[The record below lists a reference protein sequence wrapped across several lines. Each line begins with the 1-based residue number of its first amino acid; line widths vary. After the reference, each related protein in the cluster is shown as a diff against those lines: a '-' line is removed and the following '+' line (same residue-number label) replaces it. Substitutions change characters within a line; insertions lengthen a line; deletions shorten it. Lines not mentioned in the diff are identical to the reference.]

1 MDMDVREFLAI
12 DARSQLPKDDP
23 NYLPADA
30 ARTLKKQ
37 QVGEIPVPSKYDTKD
52 FVSTTFWRLRGKLD
66 VPKERFITYPHCN
79 RDADRTP
86 VIGWAGWDHLQQA
99 QAVAGYYER
108 MRTNEGWSDD
118 RLLPLLAGVLKLLPW
133 LLQWHNGLDPHYGM
147 GLGDFFRSVAEEE
160 ARRLGKAQD
169 EVRGWKPERKLPRN
183 GTKSTR
189 GAE

>member
-37 QVGEIPVPSKYDTKD
+37 QVGEIPVPPKYDTED

-86 VIGWAGWDHLQQA
+86 VIGWAGWDHL
-99 QAVAGYYER
+99 
-108 MRTNEGWSDD
+108 D
-118 RLLPLLAGVLKLLPW
+118 RK
-133 LLQWHNGLDPHYGM
+133 
-147 GLGDFFRSVAEEE
+147 SV
-160 ARRLGKAQD
+160 
-169 EVRGWKPERKLPRN
+169 V
-183 GTKSTR
+183 
-189 GAE
+189 

>member
-23 NYLPADA
+23 NYLPADP

-37 QVGEIPVPSKYDTKD
+37 QVGEIPVPPKYDTKD

-86 VIGWAGWDHLQQA
+86 VIGWADWDHL
-99 QAVAGYYER
+99 
-108 MRTNEGWSDD
+108 
-118 RLLPLLAGVLKLLPW
+118 
-133 LLQWHNGLDPHYGM
+133 
-147 GLGDFFRSVAEEE
+147 
-160 ARRLGKAQD
+160 
-169 EVRGWKPERKLPRN
+169 
-183 GTKSTR
+183 
-189 GAE
+189 